1 MGTMNYIY
9 IYTWKFRLIVWVVYL
24 YTVYIY
30 VGYKPLTMDADASN
44 DVEGWLMC

>member
-1 MGTMNYIY
+1 MEIPINRMGCIS
-9 IYTWKFRLIVWVVYL
+9 L
-24 YTVYIY
+24 YSVYIY